1 MSIFSKIIRASRTR
15 PARVSASTYQNEHRL
30 NVPSP
35 SAIPSC
41 PVLAY
46 RETRLSEVSSA
57 VIRSRVDRNRGS
69 VGPANFTSGITSTD
83 ASSSLLPGYMT

>member
-1 MSIFSKIIRASRTR
+1 MSIFSKIVRASLSR

-35 SAIPSC
+35 STMPSW
-41 PVLAY
+41 PVIAY

-57 VIRSRVDRNRGS
+57 LIRSSVDRNRGS
-69 VGPANFTSGITSTD
+69 VGPANFTSGMTSSD
-83 ASSSLLPGYMT
+83 ASSSLLPGCMT